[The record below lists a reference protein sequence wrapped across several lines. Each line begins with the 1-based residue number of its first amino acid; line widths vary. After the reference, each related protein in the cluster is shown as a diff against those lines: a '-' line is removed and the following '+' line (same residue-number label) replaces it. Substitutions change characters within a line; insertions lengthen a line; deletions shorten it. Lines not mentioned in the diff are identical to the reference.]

1 MLNINIHG
9 GNLRVENIVFDL
21 NEEIE
26 KEIFSEGLIFFDTSV
41 LLDFYF
47 YSDDTIQGIFT
58 NVFPYLKHRLWIT
71 DQVNFEFT
79 KNKSKVLLKPIA
91 KYDNLLNIDKGDG
104 GYLKNIDK
112 NLLEVKEDVVKKLN
126 KNLRIINTLKEQ
138 TQKSDK
144 HPYLTPALIEG
155 IEEQVNE
162 YKKKSEKL
170 LKTMYDEYKIKEQAI
185 YTEIDGKKDV
195 LKEKGKN
202 DQIYREIKE
211 KFKLGR
217 TYNFNELMKI
227 AEEGEFRYNNTI
239 PPGYEDSQEKIGLQ
253 RYGDLF
259 VWKQI
264 LEICKKENKSA
275 ILISNDI
282 KEDWNE
288 VEDKDKPRSELIREF
303 AFHTQKQFWKYTF
316 ADFLFISKK
325 YLNTEINETII
336 EDVTE
341 GNIERNHVADE
352 GYQRKK
358 YLPKVEEILEYN
370 FGEPTLI
377 KTYKSRY
384 YIYEVTDIKNKKKS
398 IQVCYMIGHKYGTTL
413 AALRFAQE
421 NNIENIVFV
430 TSTINTIG
438 KIKENNLTK
447 NKASELS
454 EEMESILLLYLEN
467 NEIKEY

>member
-1 MLNINIHG
+1 
-9 GNLRVENIVFDL
+9 
-21 NEEIE
+21 
-26 KEIFSEGLIFFDTSV
+26 
-41 LLDFYF
+41 
-47 YSDDTIQGIFT
+47 
-58 NVFPYLKHRLWIT
+58 
-71 DQVNFEFT
+71 
-79 KNKSKVLLKPIA
+79 
-91 KYDNLLNIDKGDG
+91 
-104 GYLKNIDK
+104 
-112 NLLEVKEDVVKKLN
+112 
-126 KNLRIINTLKEQ
+126 
-138 TQKSDK
+138 
-144 HPYLTPALIEG
+144 
-155 IEEQVNE
+155 
-162 YKKKSEKL
+162 
-170 LKTMYDEYKIKEQAI
+170 MYDEYKIKEQAI